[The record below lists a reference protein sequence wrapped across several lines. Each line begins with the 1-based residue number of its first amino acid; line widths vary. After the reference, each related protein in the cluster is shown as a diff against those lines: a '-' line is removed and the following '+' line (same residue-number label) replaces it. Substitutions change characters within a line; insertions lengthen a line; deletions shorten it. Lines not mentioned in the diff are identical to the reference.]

1 MAERIVVFV
10 PFASIGYPAARAWC
24 REPASG
30 TDHSPFQSFARV
42 VPCRIKTGSRKV
54 FVEGHGAAYLGV
66 MVAHNNTANSNMPVG
81 NHVHASQTKVFF
93 GP

>member
-1 MAERIVVFV
+1 VA
-10 PFASIGYPAARAWC
+10 G
-24 REPASG
+24 
-30 TDHSPFQSFARV
+30 
-42 VPCRIKTGSRKV
+42 PCRIKIGSRKV

-81 NHVHASQTKVFF
+81 NQVHASQTKVFF